1 MKRIEKF
8 NILHLDGSA
17 GFTVGILLLLF
28 PNWFGDLYKLPISI
42 ILLLATANVCY
53 GVYALWLAFSKQR
66 TSASVALLA
75 VANAAW
81 FPVCIAIV
89 LIYAQTASVVGL
101 TFISLE
107 ALFVAFLSF
116 YEWNNRHLLAKVCS
130 TC

>member
-17 GFTVGILLLLF
+17 GLTVGILLLLF
-28 PNWFGDLYKLPISI
+28 PNWVSELYKLPISI

-53 GVYALWLAFSKQR
+53 GAYALWLALLNQR
-66 TSASVALLA
+66 TSTSVALLA

-81 FPVCIAIV
+81 LPVCIAVV

-107 ALFVAFLSF
+107 ALFVAVLSF
-116 YEWNNRHLLAKVCS
+116 YEWNNRHLLAKACPS
-130 TC
+130 F